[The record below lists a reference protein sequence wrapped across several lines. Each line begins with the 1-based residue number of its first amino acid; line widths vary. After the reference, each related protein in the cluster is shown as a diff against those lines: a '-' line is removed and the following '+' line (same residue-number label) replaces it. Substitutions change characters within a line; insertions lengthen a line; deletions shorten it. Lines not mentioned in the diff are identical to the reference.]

1 MRQSEKINELRQRI
15 AAQDNSNEAS
25 RHSVQSLQAEIEATE
40 NRIRHQREVENQ
52 RNEDILSLDN
62 TTGAAQNETTALK
75 YDLKQLDNEICYYEE
90 QNRRHQQA
98 QSQLVKASEFEVCK
112 AKELQIAE
120 TDAKV
125 RLQARASELSSLDHE
140 VRGIKEQNQVQ
151 VSDSNTRQEEVDT
164 LNKHMNLITA

>member
-90 QNRRHQQA
+90 QNRRH
-98 QSQLVKASEFEVCK
+98 
-112 AKELQIAE
+112 
-120 TDAKV
+120 
-125 RLQARASELSSLDHE
+125 
-140 VRGIKEQNQVQ
+140 
-151 VSDSNTRQEEVDT
+151 
-164 LNKHMNLITA
+164 